1 MIGGGE
7 RGGEPVE
14 YIPASLLREYP
25 LSLDGCISRVINVPI
40 VIDQARDSYHIARLS
55 TEFGIP
61 TEDPCI
67 MIEALT
73 LAERATGSSNERL
86 EWRGDAALQEIV
98 SNYLYIRYPQE
109 GEGSLTIRR
118 STMVSNANLS
128 RVFIKHRLER
138 FVPRSSRLDEPKL
151 SLKQGADV
159 VEALIGACRVAT
171 GGGLA
176 AATDLVYRLGIL
188 PPREG
193 EADALT
199 EGGKGGKGQQP
210 RAPKDAMALAR
221 SHEPPSPPCTE
232 GPLSAAPGP
241 LSTPLAAPGRVHAC
255 NESLASMQADVID
268 KARNQNIKAMQAG
281 RSECWRQLGMGLAGL
296 AAVAAVVVPM
306 ILHDLG

>member
-1 MIGGGE
+1 
-7 RGGEPVE
+7 
-14 YIPASLLREYP
+14 
-25 LSLDGCISRVINVPI
+25 
-40 VIDQARDSYHIARLS
+40 
-55 TEFGIP
+55 
-61 TEDPCI
+61 

-232 GPLSAAPGP
+232 GPRSAAPGP
-241 LSTPLAAPGRVHAC
+241 LSTPLAAPGSQRAKGFDGQDAPGRVHAC